1 MGDIDLSP
9 LMNSQPELYAIFL
22 LVAYIGRKA
31 YPLLKQNIVLKQSTL
46 DCLMRIEQSIKE
58 NGKETKDAMMQ
69 IAAVLNTVATKDDV
83 IYSLKERL
91 ETPIISSDSIAK
103 QAVSNGAI

>member
-1 MGDIDLSP
+1 MGNIDLSP

-22 LVAYIGRKA
+22 LIAYIGRKA

-46 DCLMRIEQSIKE
+46 DCLIRIEQGIRE
-58 NGKETKDAMMQ
+58 NGKETKDAIAQ
-69 IAAVLNTVATKDDV
+69 IVATLNTVATKDDV

-91 ETPIISSDSIAK
+91 ETPIVSLDSISK
-103 QAVSNGAI
+103 QAV